1 MDTEGN
7 MLSEISPTEKDK
19 YNMIS
24 LTFGILKINKQT
36 NQKQTHRYREQAK
49 WLPEGKSSRGKAKPV
64 NEVNSMVTDGN

>member
-36 NQKQTHRYREQAK
+36 NQKQTHRYREQDSGSK
-49 WLPEGKSSRGKAKPV
+49 KGKGRSWKDENDQGYV
-64 NEVNSMVTDGN
+64 EHGN

>member
-1 MDTEGN
+1 

-49 WLPEGKSSRGKAKPV
+49 
-64 NEVNSMVTDGN
+64 